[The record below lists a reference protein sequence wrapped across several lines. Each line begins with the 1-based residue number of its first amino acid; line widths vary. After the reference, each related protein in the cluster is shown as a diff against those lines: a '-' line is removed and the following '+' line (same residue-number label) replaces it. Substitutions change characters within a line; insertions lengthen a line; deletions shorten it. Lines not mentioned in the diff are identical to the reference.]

1 MISGTLHSVLT
12 AVHLV
17 LGKIK
22 EEAEAAEEE
31 DQQPVTDDLGNLQVK
46 LCIPVRLCGA
56 VIGKG
61 GATVRSFMEDC
72 KADIR
77 S

>member
-12 AVHLV
+12 AVHLI
-17 LGKIK
+17 LGKVK
-22 EEAEAAEEE
+22 DEAEGSEEE
-31 DQQPVTDDLGNLQVK
+31 DHAMTDEHGNLQVK

-61 GATVRSFMEDC
+61 GSTVRSFMEDC

-77 S
+77 F